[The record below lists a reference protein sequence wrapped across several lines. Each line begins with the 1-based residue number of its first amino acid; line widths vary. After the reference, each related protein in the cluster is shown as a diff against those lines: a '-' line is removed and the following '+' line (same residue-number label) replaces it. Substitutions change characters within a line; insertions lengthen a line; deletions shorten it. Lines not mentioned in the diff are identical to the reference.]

1 MKKSKKPF
9 IFGLITIILIASTI
23 AYYKIP
29 LKANTVFHNG
39 EIKIIDF
46 GFYTNGNLKTYKVR
60 FENSKEINQIVN
72 IFNTTRYTRIPGNR
86 NIRNDGKFLSM
97 YMLIKEEKL
106 EFYIID
112 INDKGYLK
120 VNKDIYK
127 LSDSHSKIFNELY
140 DILVGNHKP
149 SNE

>member
-1 MKKSKKPF
+1 MKKSKKS
-9 IFGLITIILIASTI
+9 ILVGVFGIILIAITI

-29 LKANTVFHNG
+29 LKANTVFNNG

-46 GFYTNGNLKTYKVR
+46 GFYANGNLKSYNVR
-60 FENSKEINQIVN
+60 FENSKEINQLLN

-86 NIRNDGKFLSM
+86 NIRNDGKLLSM
-97 YMLIKEEKL
+97 YMFIKKEKL

-127 LSDSHSKIFNELY
+127 LTDRHSQIFDELY